1 MPGLTETATTTTT
14 TTPSTKPAICIIG
27 SLNIDFVTSTPRC
40 PGPGET
46 LTATSLTV
54 TAGGKGGNQAV
65 ACGRASFTAKQSQ
78 DVLISMIGAVGADD
92 VYYST
97 LLKPALEASGVNTS
111 NIEESRDAQTGSAS
125 IIVEEDSGE
134 NRILVVPGANHA
146 GMMGDVEQIVSA
158 VKETGD
164 VGLVVMQGEIPRKT
178 TLGLLEYFNGGA
190 SASDRAHVVFNPAP
204 VFPEGIPVTA
214 LKGTSVLIMNE
225 TEAVQMSRSIAGLS
239 VKDIPTDLDG
249 LKPEELA
256 SRFHEMAEVQIVL
269 ITLGSKGVYFST
281 RNGRTGAVNGV
292 KVAKVLDT
300 TAAGDTFVGY
310 FSTELA
316 RFLAKGSSLK
326 EFDAEI
332 EGAVQKANAAAAKTV
347 QRWGAAQSIPF
358 AYDME

>member
-1 MPGLTETATTTTT
+1 MPGITEQTATP
-14 TTPSTKPAICIIG
+14 TPQICIIG

-65 ACGRASFTAKQSQ
+65 ACGRASFIAKETQ
-78 DVLISMIGAVGADD
+78 DVSVGMIGAVGADD

-97 LLKPALEASGVNTS
+97 LLKPALEASGVNTA
-111 NIEESRDAQTGSAS
+111 NIEESSEAQTGSAS

-146 GMMGDVEQIVSA
+146 GMMSDVTQIISA
-158 VKETGD
+158 VKNQGNPG
-164 VGLVVMQGEIPRKT
+164 VIVMQGEIPRKT
-178 TLGLLEYFNGGA
+178 TLELLEYFNGGVC
-190 SASDRAHVVFNPAP
+190 DRAHVVFNPAP
-204 VFPEGIPVTA
+204 VYPEGISLAAV
-214 LKGTSVLIMNE
+214 KGTSVLIMNE
-225 TEAVQMSRSIAGLS
+225 TEAVQMSRSIVGLPVS
-239 VKDIPTDLDG
+239 SNQPDKLDT
-249 LKPEELA
+249 LQPAELA
-256 SRFHEMAEVQIVL
+256 PRFHEMAKVQIVL

-281 RNGRTGAVNGV
+281 RTGRSGDVRGV

-316 RFLAKGSSLK
+316 RFLAKGATLE

-332 EGAVQKANAAAAKTV
+332 EAAVQKANAAAAKCV
-347 QRWGAAQSIPF
+347 QQRGAAQSIPF

>member
-1 MPGLTETATTTTT
+1 MPGLKETTLP
-14 TTPSTKPAICIIG
+14 TPTIKPKISIIG

-46 LTATSLTV
+46 LTATSLSV

-65 ACGRASFTAKQSQ
+65 ACGRASFTAKQTQ
-78 DVLISMIGAVGADD
+78 DVCISMIGAVGADD

-97 LLKPALEASGVNTS
+97 LLKPALQASGVNTA

-146 GMMGDVEQIVSA
+146 GMMGDVDQIVA
-158 VKETGD
+158 AIKERGGAD
-164 VGLVVMQGEIPRKT
+164 VVVMQGEIPRKT
-178 TLGLLEYFNGGA
+178 TLGLLEYFNGGKL
-190 SASDRAHVVFNPAP
+190 ASDRTHVVFNPAP
-204 VFPEGIPVTA
+204 VFPEGIPVAA

-225 TEAVQMSRSIAGLS
+225 TEAVQMSRSIAGLPLGD
-239 VKDIPTDLDG
+239 VPGELVDLN
-249 LKPEELA
+249 PEELA
-256 SRFHEMAEVQIVL
+256 PRFHEMAEVQIVL

-281 RNGRTGAVNGV
+281 RSGRVGTVKGV

-316 RFLAKGSSLK
+316 RFLAKGASLE
-326 EFDAEI
+326 EFDAKIEI
-332 EGAVQKANAAAAKTV
+332 AVQKANAAAAKTV
-347 QRWGAAQSIPF
+347 QRRGAAQSIPF
-358 AYDME
+358 AYDLE

>member
-1 MPGLTETATTTTT
+1 MPGLKETPTTTITITPTT
-14 TTPSTKPAICIIG
+14 KAAICIIG

-65 ACGRASFTAKQSQ
+65 ACGRASFTSKHSQ
-78 DVLISMIGAVGADD
+78 DVSVSMIGAVGADD

-111 NIEESRDAQTGSAS
+111 HIEESPDAQTGSAS
-125 IIVEEDSGE
+125 IIVEEESGE

-146 GMMGDVEQIVSA
+146 GMMGDVEQIVTA

-164 VGLVVMQGEIPRKT
+164 VKLVVMQGEIPRKT
-178 TLGLLEYFNGGA
+178 TLGLLEYFNGGV
-190 SASDRAHVVFNPAP
+190 SGSDRAHVIFNPAP
-204 VFPEGIPVTA
+204 VFPDGIPMAA

-225 TEAVQMSRSIAGLS
+225 TEAIQMSRSIAGLPIGD
-239 VKDIPTDLDG
+239 VPTDLDD

-256 SRFHEMAEVQIVL
+256 PSFHEMAHVQIVL

-281 RNGRTGAVNGV
+281 RSGRTGAVKGV
-292 KVAKVLDT
+292 KVAK
-300 TAAGDTFVGY
+300 
-310 FSTELA
+310 LA
-316 RFLAKGSSLK
+316 RFLAQGASLK

-332 EGAVQKANAAAAKTV
+332 ESAVQKANAAAASTV
-347 QRWGAAQSIPF
+347 QRRGAAQSIPF